1 MAQDTIDD
9 IEQRSIERVRGRM
22 TEDAP
27 SKGEDG
33 VLCPFCD
40 RPMRVRRTIL
50 GQLDEANDEGDR
62 PHVDGVQ
69 MKCAGD
75 DGCGFRPDFDV
86 PISSDEYDEELE
98 ERGERLVDMGFTPEE
113 GASIAERLDDL
124 GYLVESEE
132 SDTEDNES

>member
-1 MAQDTIDD
+1 
-9 IEQRSIERVRGRM
+9 M

-27 SKGEDG
+27 CNGEDG

-50 GQLDEANDEGDR
+50 GQLDEANEEGNR

-113 GASIAERLDDL
+113 GSSIAERLDDL

-132 SDTEDNES
+132 SDTEANES